1 MKCEFCGKEL
11 VDDAVFCNHCGKKVE
26 TADCNIAYQYDNDID
41 SQKEIDMFQSLV
53 VTENVDDVEEGGKKT
68 RYPWRFAIIS
78 ILTLIMSSIIPY
90 LFSVNK
96 NKTFDKVHNISLLEK
111 ELKEYNK
118 QLPMDSGFG
127 LRMLKVELVDNSIVY
142 IGEIPGAKPS
152 DFTKDIIE
160 EARVRVRESLQFGQ
174 DFKDLMRRLDLGI
187 TYKYINEYNEHL
199 YSLKYHPNE
208 L

>member
-1 MKCEFCGKEL
+1 
-11 VDDAVFCNHCGKKVE
+11 
-26 TADCNIAYQYDNDID
+26 
-41 SQKEIDMFQSLV
+41 
-53 VTENVDDVEEGGKKT
+53 
-68 RYPWRFAIIS
+68 
-78 ILTLIMSSIIPY
+78 
-90 LFSVNK
+90 
-96 NKTFDKVHNISLLEK
+96 
-111 ELKEYNK
+111 
-118 QLPMDSGFG
+118 MDSGFG